1 MNWLI
6 YVGGGWCFFLI
17 VFGTLN
23 TLVTVDKKSMGYVS
37 RVITLLSTILVW
49 IWICWRFIR

>member
-6 YVGGGWCFFLI
+6 YVGGWLI
-17 VFGTLN
+17 AEEL
-23 TLVTVDKKSMGYVS
+23 LMGLCEYFNREKYNV
-37 RVITLLSTILVW
+37 VQVLIWTFNWTLVW